1 MNYAS
6 SLEQTRDGFPVLQ
19 RVVGVGEVS
28 CPLLESAAT
37 ALMPEHAADTQRS
50 GGAVASDG
58 AAPSQAL
65 QLIVTQTW
73 SPISNVEPFDEVL
86 CGQEFILRT

>member
-37 ALMPEHAADTQRS
+37 ALMPEHTADTQRS

-58 AAPSQAL
+58 AAPGQAL
-65 QLIVTQTW
+65 QLIVTQTCNA
-73 SPISNVEPFDEVL
+73 IAMCTKF
-86 CGQEFILRT
+86 G

>member
-1 MNYAS
+1 MYYAS

-50 GGAVASDG
+50 GGAVASNG

-65 QLIVTQTW
+65 QLIVTQTC
-73 SPISNVEPFDEVL
+73 ISMDQIWF
-86 CGQEFILRT
+86 